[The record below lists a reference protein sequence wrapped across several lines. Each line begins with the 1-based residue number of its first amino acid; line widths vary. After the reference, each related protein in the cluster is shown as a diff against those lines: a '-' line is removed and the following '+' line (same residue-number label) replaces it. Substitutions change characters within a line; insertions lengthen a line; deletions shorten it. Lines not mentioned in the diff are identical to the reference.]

1 MARFPLAM
9 QTVLPDRYPQDRPF
23 RLQLEAL
30 GRCGFTGVELNVADP
45 ARVDFAALQDFLRS
59 FDLTCTCLASGLA
72 ARTQGLS
79 LCARDAGVRE
89 RSVDACLR
97 MIDRIAGTGI
107 ALIIGFLKG
116 PPSGEDRERDRRRF
130 LASLARISPRA
141 REAHVRVLIEA
152 TNRYEASVANTLEEA
167 AALVRGFEN
176 PGLRVLPDT
185 FHMNIE
191 EADPPGA
198 LRRFAP
204 WCDAVHLSDNNRR
217 LPGRG
222 CLRFGEILAVLRE
235 TGFQGTLALEGN
247 LVEPFVREVEA
258 AAAHLAPLL
267 A

>member
-9 QTVLPDRYPQDRPF
+9 QTVLPERYRQDDPF
-23 RLQLEAL
+23 RLRLEAL
-30 GRCGFTGVELNVADP
+30 ARCGFTGVELNVTDP
-45 ARVDFAALQDFLRS
+45 ARVDFAELQDFLRS
-59 FDLTCTCLASGLA
+59 FGLACTCLASGLT

-79 LCARDAGVRE
+79 LCARDTGVRE

-116 PPSGEDRERDRRRF
+116 PPGGGDREQDRLRF
-130 LASLARISPRA
+130 LESLARISPCA
-141 REAHVRVLIEA
+141 RDARVRVLIEA
-152 TNRYEASVANTLEEA
+152 TNRYEASVANTLEAA
-167 AALVRGFEN
+167 AALIRGFEN
-176 PGLRVLPDT
+176 PMLRVLPDT

-204 WCDAVHLSDNNRR
+204 WCDSVHLSDNNRR

-222 CLRFGEILAVLRE
+222 CLRFGDILAVLRE
-235 TGFQGTLALEGN
+235 SGFRGTLALEGD
-247 LVEPFVREVEA
+247 LGGPFEEEVEA
-258 AAAHLAPLL
+258 AAAYLAPLL
-267 A
+267 L